1 MEMNSMS
8 EQEVFAK
15 IASLLSERFDIDQD
29 QITME
34 TNFQEDL
41 QADSID
47 MVEFELELEDD
58 FGEEIPDDEAAKIKT
73 VGQAVTYITE
83 NQKQAH

>member
-1 MEMNSMS
+1 MS

-58 FGEEIPDDEAAKIKT
+58 FGEEIPDEEAAKITT

-83 NQKQAH
+83 NQKQSH

>member
-58 FGEEIPDDEAAKIKT
+58 FGEEIPDEEAAKIKT

-83 NQKQAH
+83 NQKQSH

>member
-1 MEMNSMS
+1 MS

-47 MVEFELELEDD
+47 MVEFELELEDN
-58 FGEEIPDDEAAKIKT
+58 FGEEIPDEEAAKIKT

>member
-1 MEMNSMS
+1 MS

-34 TNFQEDL
+34 TNFKEDL

-58 FGEEIPDDEAAKIKT
+58 FGEEIPDEEAAKIKT

>member
-1 MEMNSMS
+1 MNSMS

-47 MVEFELELEDD
+47 MVEFELELEDN
-58 FGEEIPDDEAAKIKT
+58 FGEEIPDEEAAKIKT

>member
-58 FGEEIPDDEAAKIKT
+58 FGEEIPDEEAAKIKT

>member
-47 MVEFELELEDD
+47 MVEFELELEDN
-58 FGEEIPDDEAAKIKT
+58 FGEEIPDEEAAKIKT

>member
-1 MEMNSMS
+1 MNSMN
-8 EQEVFAK
+8 EQEVFDK
-15 IASLLSERFDIDQD
+15 IANLLSERFDIDQEK
-29 QITME
+29 ISMN

-58 FGEEIPDDEAAKIKT
+58 FGEEIPDEEAAKIKT

>member
-1 MEMNSMS
+1 MS

-58 FGEEIPDDEAAKIKT
+58 FGEEIPDEEAAKIKT

-83 NQKQAH
+83 NQKQSH

>member
-1 MEMNSMS
+1 MS

-58 FGEEIPDDEAAKIKT
+58 FGEEIPDEEAAKITT

>member
-1 MEMNSMS
+1 MS

>member
-1 MEMNSMS
+1 MS

-41 QADSID
+41 QADSVD

-58 FGEEIPDDEAAKIKT
+58 FGEEIPDEEAAKIKT

>member
-1 MEMNSMS
+1 MNSMS

-58 FGEEIPDDEAAKIKT
+58 FGEEIPDEEAAKIKT

>member
-1 MEMNSMS
+1 MS
-8 EQEVFAK
+8 KQEVFAK

-58 FGEEIPDDEAAKIKT
+58 FGEEIPDEEAAKIKT

>member
-1 MEMNSMS
+1 MS

-58 FGEEIPDDEAAKIKT
+58 FGEEIPDEEAAKIKT

-83 NQKQAH
+83 NQK

>member
-1 MEMNSMS
+1 MS

-15 IASLLSERFDIDQD
+15 IASLLSERFDIDQE

-58 FGEEIPDDEAAKIKT
+58 FGEEIPDEEAAKIKT

>member
-58 FGEEIPDDEAAKIKT
+58 FGEEIPDEEAAKITT

-83 NQKQAH
+83 NQKQSH